1 MQPSGSAR
9 FERAFHRVTI
19 SFDVHLIGCQSGIR
33 FFKPTAL
40 RIYNFAIPIKLRI
53 TDDFEHLLE
62 TALTLF
68 SIVKA
73 EYTNYRSRKL
83 CNSVIHQH
91 G

>member
-1 MQPSGSAR
+1 MQPTRSAR
-9 FERAFHRVTI
+9 FESAFHRVTI
-19 SFDVHLIGCQSGIR
+19 SFDVRLIGCQSGIR
-33 FFKPTAL
+33 FFKPTEL
-40 RIYNFAIPIKLRI
+40 CIYAIPIKLGI

-62 TALTLF
+62 TSLTLF

-83 CNSVIHQH
+83 CNSVIRQH